1 MPVKRVVLRTQ
12 TFLGSYRYTMC
23 LYVLLVIDESRPAV
37 RHDRRI
43 DQVDRI
49 GVVRSHE
56 LVVRAN
62 DEGEHHPAQKA
73 APVPGHVN
81 VWQHLADRKV

>member
-37 RHDRRI
+37 RHDSCV
-43 DQVDRI
+43 DQVDILRI
-49 GVVRSHE
+49 GSHE